1 MPEVRTLEVGVGRV
15 RVLEVGVEEV
25 GLLEVGAG
33 QRRAPQVGVVEARP
47 PQVGVRQ
54 VELRR
59 LRVGSAKRPRP
70 STVKAACTS
79 GARSRRKATV
89 SIAAS
94 TGGWPSSRGGQGA
107 RPRR

>member
-59 LRVGSAKRPRP
+59 LRVGSANRPRP
-70 STVKAACTS
+70 STVKAAWQE
-79 GARSRRKATV
+79 
-89 SIAAS
+89 IAELME
-94 TGGWPSSRGGQGA
+94 SSYRQVALKRMLKTLDG
-107 RPRR
+107 